1 MPTVRDVTKDLA
13 VAGLAGYVGT
23 KAMEPVSMA
32 LGLPPVCLTPCL

>member
-1 MPTVRDVTKDLA
+1 MPTVRDVVEDLA

-32 LGLPPVCLTPCL
+32 L